1 MRKIVLTVFVYLIT
15 LGAFAQSSEVFTTVE
30 KMPEFPGGQTGL
42 QEYLLK
48 NIKYPEEARNNVVEG
63 VSYINFVVSS
73 TGEVTGARVLKGN
86 NEQFNQEAL
95 RVINAMPRWQPGMQA
110 GQTVS
115 VQYTLPVRFSLTVPD
130 KEEKKHKK

>member
-15 LGAFAQSSEVFTTVE
+15 LGEFAQSSEVFTKE
-30 KMPEFPGGQTGL
+30 KKMPEFPGGQTGL

-95 RVINAMPRWQPGMQA
+95 RVINAMPLWQPGMQA

>member
-48 NIKYPEEARNNVVEG
+48 TSNI
-63 VSYINFVVSS
+63 
-73 TGEVTGARVLKGN
+73 
-86 NEQFNQEAL
+86 
-95 RVINAMPRWQPGMQA
+95 PRRQGTM
-110 GQTVS
+110 
-115 VQYTLPVRFSLTVPD
+115 
-130 KEEKKHKK
+130 

>member
-1 MRKIVLTVFVYLIT
+1 MKKVIIFGFIFLTSVA
-15 LGAFAQSSEVFTTVE
+15 AFAQSGDVFTTVE
-30 KMPEFPGGQTGL
+30 KMPEFPGGQIGL

-48 NIKYPEEARNNVVEG
+48 NVKYPEEARTNVVEG

-95 RVINAMPRWQPGMQA
+95 RVVNTMPRWQPGMQ
-110 GQTVS
+110 GGHTVS
-115 VQYTLPVRFSLTVPD
+115 VQYTLPIRFSLTVPE
-130 KEEKKHKK
+130 KEGKRAKK

>member
-95 RVINAMPRWQPGMQA
+95 RVINAMPLWQPGMQA

-115 VQYTLPVRFSLTVPD
+115 VQYTLPVRFSLTVPE
-130 KEEKKHKK
+130 KEGKKVKK

>member
-95 RVINAMPRWQPGMQA
+95 RVINAMPLWQPGMQA

>member
-1 MRKIVLTVFVYLIT
+1 MKKLIIFAFIFLTSVV
-15 LGAFAQSSEVFTTVE
+15 AFAQSGDVFTTVE

-48 NIKYPEEARNNVVEG
+48 NIKYPEEARTNVVEG

-73 TGEVTGARVLKGN
+73 TGDVTGARVLKGN

-95 RVINAMPRWQPGMQA
+95 RVVSAMPRWQPGLQG

-130 KEEKKHKK
+130 KEGKKHKK